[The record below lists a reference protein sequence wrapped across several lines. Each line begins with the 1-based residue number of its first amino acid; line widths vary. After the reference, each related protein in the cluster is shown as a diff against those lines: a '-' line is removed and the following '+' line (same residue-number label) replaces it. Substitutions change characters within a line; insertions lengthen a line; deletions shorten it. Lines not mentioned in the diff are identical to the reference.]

1 MTISIR
7 KENSTN
13 AINEKAL
20 LQFCNASKTL
30 ALFSGRWKLSILFK
44 LLEQDTSYSE
54 FKILLPEVS
63 DRTLAKQLK
72 ELQLDGLV
80 QKNRSKTASIYSL
93 TNKGRDLK
101 YLLSALSD
109 FNNDEL
115 KQNQPAPKIQ

>member
-1 MTISIR
+1 MTDR

-13 AINEKAL
+13 AINEKT
-20 LQFCNASKTL
+20 LQKFCNASKTL

-72 ELQLDGLV
+72 ELQLDGLI

-93 TNKGRDLK
+93 THKSHDLK
-101 YLLSALSD
+101 PILSALSGFD
-109 FNNDEL
+109 ND
-115 KQNQPAPKIQ
+115 